1 MMDIKGRI
9 AALFLEKLNLEVPA
23 TEIDLLETRMI
34 DSLAFVELLVHI
46 EQEFGFQISI
56 DEFEMDHFRSIA
68 KLTAFISRRCE
79 TV

>member
-68 KLTAFISRRCE
+68 KLAAFISRRCE

>member
-1 MMDIKGRI
+1 MMDIKSRI

-23 TEIDLLETRMI
+23 TEIDLLEARII
-34 DSLAFVELLVHI
+34 DSLAFVELLLHV

-68 KLTAFISRRCE
+68 KLAAFISRRCE

>member
-23 TEIDLLETRMI
+23 TEIDLLETRII
-34 DSLAFVELLVHI
+34 DSLAFVELLLHV

-68 KLTAFISRRCE
+68 KIAAFISRRCE
-79 TV
+79 TA